1 VAPTAAIAARFAG
14 LLGPM
19 TLRPRP
25 QQRPRRALWAAPVLV
40 GRVEI
45 ILVIAVRGRV
55 VANFAVA
62 PAVALAVVII
72 AVAPGVKVVT
82 RVAKAPLVTRAVKV
96 AKVAK
101 VAKAVMEAM
110 VAVEPRKIAALTT
123 VPITASRFTQKTRA
137 STRWCK
143 PSGSLV
149 GRSNCLKLR
158 VRWWRK
164 QTAS

>member
-1 VAPTAAIAARFAG
+1 
-14 LLGPM
+14 
-19 TLRPRP
+19 
-25 QQRPRRALWAAPVLV
+25 V

-82 RVAKAPLVTRAVKV
+82 RVAKAPLVTKAVKAVKV
-96 AKVAK
+96 AKVAMEAK
-101 VAKAVMEAM
+101 VVKAAKAAMEAM

-123 VPITASRFTQKTRA
+123 VPISVSRFTQKTRA

-164 QTAS
+164 RTAS